1 MFLPLQWATAD
12 PHLQETLQ
20 NLQVGL
26 VHALME
32 SLLWP
37 GPHCSLNLVCALKN
51 GVCLSQS
58 RGAPALKPSW
68 PSKPNVLGA
77 PPPNARPSGWE
88 PNMGSELIPVGEPLQ
103 VWDLITS

>member
-58 RGAPALKPSW
+58 CGAPALKP
-68 PSKPNVLGA
+68 NALGA
-77 PPPNARPSGWE
+77 PPPDARPPGWE
-88 PNMGSELIPVGEPLQ
+88 PNVGSDLIPVGEPEQ